1 MPKVC
6 QYHIYHC
13 TRALAGELQG
23 LLTRLSANEMLR
35 PLMQK
40 SFSGSFMLDDSELTQ
55 DVLILRAFDDSDFA
69 KTFLL
74 VPIPYLEIGKDET
87 IADFQAHTVRLG
99 LERLQVF
106 LGSDYDENALIFSGA
121 FAWHVPDADAFDI
134 KEELSPKRISRFLRG
149 NETLARVQPFQ
160 WNTIQYWV
168 EGNGIGVVASR
179 LDDHSVKQWLVM
191 FVLAKAYLM
200 VFEQINRKIGE
211 LGVKQNAH
219 TEPELMLEQI
229 DGFNRF
235 LLSHYFD
242 SPIRHN
248 DTMAYTGYQH
258 IRKNLYVHEQY
269 LETVE
274 MLRLIGEIGAS
285 RRYLSQQREQVR
297 LQVAQQEILQ
307 ELRAQHRE
315 KRLAAAIFG
324 VLLILLL
331 LAIIFHA

>member
-13 TRALAGELQG
+13 THALAGELQG
-23 LLTRLSANEMLR
+23 LLSPLSAEMLR
-35 PLMQK
+35 PLMQN
-40 SFSGSFMLDDSELTQ
+40 SFSGSFLLDDSKLTQ

-74 VPIPYLEIGKDET
+74 VPIPYSELGKDET
-87 IADFQAHTVRLG
+87 LADFHARTVRLG
-99 LERLQVF
+99 LERLQLF
-106 LGSDYDENALIFSGA
+106 LGSDYNETALVFSGA
-121 FAWHVPDADAFDI
+121 FVWDIPDADAFDI

-149 NETLARVQPFQ
+149 NETLARAQPFQ

-168 EGNGIGVVASR
+168 EGNGVGVIAPKA
-179 LDDHSVKQWLVM
+179 DDHAVKQWLVM
-191 FVLAKAYLM
+191 LALAKAYLM

-211 LGVKQNAH
+211 LGVKSSDD
-219 TEPELMLEQI
+219 EPEQLLTQF

-242 SPIRHN
+242 SPIRHS

-274 MLRLIGEIGAS
+274 MLRLIGEIGKS
-285 RRYLSQQREQVR
+285 RRYRSQQREQLH
-297 LQVAQQEILQ
+297 LQAAQHEILL
-307 ELRAQHRE
+307 ELRRQHRE
-315 KRLAAAIFG
+315 KRLAAAALG

-331 LAIIFHA
+331 LAVLIK